1 MGFENRD
8 YYRDDSGFRMRFGF
22 TPPTP
27 VAIAIMIACVVLF
40 ALQNLII
47 AGNKSVVTEWLA
59 LRIDNGNWMQVWRFI
74 TYQYTHGD
82 SLHIFFN
89 LLGIYFFYPSLE
101 TLWGRK
107 WSFIF
112 YTAGGVFAG
121 LAFVLLSSLVFPEAK
136 LVGASGSILALI
148 GACAVLFPEKQ
159 MLLLFFLVPLR
170 VFAIIIGLLYF
181 LTIIGERNLSNTAH
195 LAGMVFGVAVA
206 YYSGDRLRNV
216 LRNIEVKQKQREAQ
230 AVANE
235 QAEIDRILAKVSA
248 QGMHSLSRSEQK
260 TLKLATERQQK
271 RDAARR

>member
-1 MGFENRD
+1 
-8 YYRDDSGFRMRFGF
+8 MRFGF

-27 VAIAIMIACVVLF
+27 AAIAIMIACVVVF
-40 ALQNLII
+40 IAQNLVI
-47 AGNKSVVTEWLA
+47 AGGKSVVTDWLA
-59 LRIDNGNWMQVWRFI
+59 LRLDDGRWMQVWRLV

-107 WSFIF
+107 WSFVF

-121 LAFVLLSSLVFPEAK
+121 LAFNLLSSLVFPGAY

-170 VFAIIIGLLYF
+170 VFAIVIGLLYL

-195 LAGMVFGVAVA
+195 LAGMLFGVAVA
-206 YYSGDRLRNV
+206 YYSGDRLRDV
-216 LRNIEVKQKQREAQ
+216 VRSMEQKKRAREMQ
-230 AVANE
+230 SVADE
-235 QAEIDRILAKVSA
+235 QADIDRILAKVSA
-248 QGMHSLSRSEQK
+248 RGMHSLSRTEQK

-271 RDAARR
+271 RDALKR